1 MTTLGG
7 RRDHLQ
13 GSRLDPLPGDG
24 RGPVDAQSALARIGD
39 LREEGRGHVDVAHC
53 AAFTSVSDGGGDGLA
68 FVCKVSYTTLSL
80 VHICRRK
87 VPPYRQ
93 GHGLTSDLH
102 LLSADR
108 VAVGV
113 ATSIARPRVVQEVRD
128 GDDGVRVRVGDTTSA
143 EALVSQCL
151 SIIPDWL

>member
-24 RGPVDAQSALARIGD
+24 RVPVDAQSAFAHIGD
-39 LREEGRGHVDVAHC
+39 LREEGRGHVDIAHC

-68 FVCKVSYTTLSL
+68 FVCEVSYTTLPNTTQ
-80 VHICRRK
+80 R
-87 VPPYRQ
+87 PYLTRQ
-93 GHGLTSDLH
+93 GPVNSTRYGLTGDLH
-102 LLSADR
+102 LLAADG

-113 ATSIARPRVVQEVRD
+113 AASVAGPRVVQQVRD
-128 GDDGVRVRVGDTTSA
+128 GDNGVRVRVGDTASA
-143 EALVSQCL
+143 ETLVSQ
-151 SIIPDWL
+151 